1 MRIARFTTGSDP
13 RYALVEGERGAEVL
27 HVITG
32 DPIYTPVEL
41 TGEQVRLDEDGVR
54 LLAPVIPRSK
64 IVGVGR
70 NFAAHAAEMGNETPS
85 EPMLFLV
92 PNTAVVGPDDPIVL
106 PDWSAEV
113 SYEAE
118 LAVVIGK
125 VTRNVSPEAA
135 LRHVFGYTVAN
146 DVTARD
152 AQRRES
158 QWFRAKSFDTSKP
171 LGPWVDTDIDPADVT
186 VRSAVNGEQRQEGST
201 RDLVFDVPFLIS
213 AISEVTTLL
222 PGDVIL
228 TGTPEGVGT
237 VEHGDVID
245 VEVEEI
251 GVLRN
256 PVIRR
261 S

>member
-1 MRIARFTTGSDP
+1 MRIARFTNGPDP
-13 RYALVEGERGAEVL
+13 RFALVEGERGSEVL

-41 TGEQVRLDEDGVR
+41 TGEQVRLDDDGVR

-70 NFAAHAAEMGNETPS
+70 NFAAHAKEMGNELPT
-85 EPMLFLV
+85 EPLLFLV

-106 PDWSAEV
+106 PDWTQDV

-125 VTRNVSPEAA
+125 VTRNVSPERA
-135 LRHVFGYTVAN
+135 LAHVFGYTVAN

-158 QWFRAKSFDTSKP
+158 QWFRAKAFDTSTP
-171 LGPWVDTDIDPADVT
+171 LGPWIVTDLDPADVT

-237 VEHGDVID
+237 VVHGDIVD
-245 VEVEEI
+245 VEVDEI